1 MGKKIFFLI
10 MFFFLAIISYSN
22 DSVVIE
28 SSQPTVKP
36 GENFQLKVFLDV
48 PEGLIQTTDNEFFFI
63 KLQDSSKVVIKKIDY
78 PEPVMIGDKLGYQ
91 GKIPITLQINV
102 LNHVSSGILQSQLMV
117 GYQLCNEDGLC
128 FAPEETLNSFSINVT
143 AAGGFITF
151 NWLLILLFAFLGG
164 LILNVMPC
172 VLPVL
177 SIKAMS
183 LIHYKD
189 KNKRM
194 ILLNSL
200 AYSAGIAAFF
210 LVLSILIIILKSGGE
225 LIGWG
230 FQFQNAYYIIGLLTL
245 LFVFSLALF
254 DFFILPIPGI
264 VVSSQLKEKNE
275 LLYSF
280 FTGILTVLLATPCSA
295 PLLGSALGFAFS
307 QSGLTI
313 MLIFQLIG
321 LGLSF
326 PFILIGF
333 FPNIISK
340 IPKPGKWMDTFKN
353 LMGFLLLGTAIWLY
367 SVLLKQVNTTSSI
380 FVLTWLLLLTFA
392 LWLYQKLKILKPV
405 KLLLILVLILSG
417 GFSLLKN
424 LSPQTRQETIQYGE
438 VFSPELLKQYQADQ
452 IPVFID
458 FYADWCLT
466 CKTNEKL
473 VLFTD
478 EIQSAFTNKNVK
490 LLRGDFTN
498 NDPIIANWIQNHGRA
513 GVPVYLFYLPGEK
526 EPILLPE
533 IITKEMVL
541 KQVAKIDTEKKE
553 IIINDLFD

>member
-1 MGKKIFFLI
+1 
-10 MFFFLAIISYSN
+10 
-22 DSVVIE
+22 
-28 SSQPTVKP
+28 
-36 GENFQLKVFLDV
+36 
-48 PEGLIQTTDNEFFFI
+48 
-63 KLQDSSKVVIKKIDY
+63 
-78 PEPVMIGDKLGYQ
+78 
-91 GKIPITLQINV
+91 
-102 LNHVSSGILQSQLMV
+102 
-117 GYQLCNEDGLC
+117 
-128 FAPEETLNSFSINVT
+128 
-143 AAGGFITF
+143 
-151 NWLLILLFAFLGG
+151 
-164 LILNVMPC
+164 
-172 VLPVL
+172 
-177 SIKAMS
+177 
-183 LIHYKD
+183 
-189 KNKRM
+189 
-194 ILLNSL
+194 
-200 AYSAGIAAFF
+200 
-210 LVLSILIIILKSGGE
+210 
-225 LIGWG
+225 
-230 FQFQNAYYIIGLLTL
+230 
-245 LFVFSLALF
+245 
-254 DFFILPIPGI
+254 
-264 VVSSQLKEKNE
+264 
-275 LLYSF
+275 
-280 FTGILTVLLATPCSA
+280 
-295 PLLGSALGFAFS
+295 
-307 QSGLTI
+307 
-313 MLIFQLIG
+313 
-321 LGLSF
+321 
-326 PFILIGF
+326 
-333 FPNIISK
+333 
-340 IPKPGKWMDTFKN
+340 MDTFKN